1 MAPRGNASNAPRGFF
16 LRAQELRVDRITL
29 TQARRLA
36 IQGQLLD
43 RVRRPSATRILRTVQ
58 HIGYLQLDPTNVVA
72 RSQLLVLWSRL
83 GQYKLADLDGVMW
96 RDRAFFEYITF
107 IAPISDL
114 PLHALR
120 MRAMRRGEGPYAA
133 RITAWVARNAGL
145 RRHVLGR
152 LRREGPLPLSA
163 FEDRSVHSWTSGGWN
178 DERNVSQMLAFLI
191 RFGEVTIGGR
201 ASGRRFFTLAKEWFP
216 KVEPLTPGAA
226 ARHATERALAAM
238 GVASFQELRRV
249 YALGRF
255 VTAQALASLERD
267 GVARRV
273 EIAGLR
279 GPHFAL
285 SDLRPTEPDRTTLLS
300 PFDNL
305 IIDRQRTESLFGM
318 RYRMEI
324 YVPKHLRV
332 RGFWAMPILH
342 RDQLIGTVDPKMD
355 RERGRLAVLRF
366 HLERNAPRD
375 RSTRRAIEDAV
386 DDLAAFAGAREVAWP
401 KGIASSYSR
410 R

>member
-1 MAPRGNASNAPRGFF
+1 
-16 LRAQELRVDRITL
+16 
-29 TQARRLA
+29 
-36 IQGQLLD
+36 
-43 RVRRPSATRILRTVQ
+43 
-58 HIGYLQLDPTNVVA
+58 
-72 RSQLLVLWSRL
+72 
-83 GQYKLADLDGVMW
+83 
-96 RDRAFFEYITF
+96 
-107 IAPISDL
+107 
-114 PLHALR
+114 
-120 MRAMRRGEGPYAA
+120 
-133 RITAWVARNAGL
+133 
-145 RRHVLGR
+145 
-152 LRREGPLPLSA
+152 
-163 FEDRSVHSWTSGGWN
+163 
-178 DERNVSQMLAFLI
+178 
-191 RFGEVTIGGR
+191 
-201 ASGRRFFTLAKEWFP
+201 
-216 KVEPLTPGAA
+216 
-226 ARHATERALAAM
+226 
-238 GVASFQELRRV
+238 
-249 YALGRF
+249 

-273 EIAGLR
+273 EIAGLL

>member
-1 MAPRGNASNAPRGFF
+1 
-16 LRAQELRVDRITL
+16 
-29 TQARRLA
+29 
-36 IQGQLLD
+36 
-43 RVRRPSATRILRTVQ
+43 
-58 HIGYLQLDPTNVVA
+58 VVA
-72 RSQLLVLWSRL
+72 RNQFLVLWSRL
-83 GQYKLADLDGVMW
+83 GRYKLADLDRVMW
-96 RDRAFFEYITF
+96 QDRSFFEYITF

-120 MRAMRRGEGPYAA
+120 MRELRRGEGSYAA
-133 RITAWVARNAGL
+133 RITGWVERNAQL
-145 RRHVLGR
+145 RRHILGR

-163 FEDRSVHSWTSGGWN
+163 FEDRSVHSWTSSGWN
-178 DERNVSQMLAFLI
+178 SDRNVSQMLAFLV
-191 RFGEVTIGGR
+191 RLGEVTIGGR
-201 ASGRRFFTLAKEWFP
+201 ASGRRFFTLAKDWFP
-216 KVEPLTPGAA
+216 KVKPLSPTVA
-226 ARHATERALAAM
+226 ARHAAERALAAT
-238 GVASFQELRRV
+238 GIATFQELRRV

-255 VTAQALASLERD
+255 VTAEALARLERD

-273 EIAGLR
+273 EITGLR
-279 GPHFAL
+279 GPRFTL
-285 SDLRPTEPDRTTLLS
+285 SNLRAAQSERTTLLS

-305 IIDRQRTESLFGM
+305 IIDRPRTELLFGM

-342 RDQLIGTVDPKMD
+342 QDQLIGTVDPKVD
-355 RERGRLAVLRF
+355 RQSGVLEVVTF
-366 HLERNAPRD
+366 HLERDAPRD

-386 DDLAAFAGAREVAWP
+386 DDLAAFVGAREVAWP